1 MDAPTLTTILTT
13 LVGAGVIGL
22 FRLSRQVTQL
32 DTAIRGVNGDNGIV
46 GTVKELRAAK
56 HEQGD
61 KLHALT
67 GRITMV
73 EHDVAELREARP

>member
-1 MDAPTLTTILTT
+1 MDASTLTTILTT
-13 LVGAGVIGL
+13 LLGAGVIGL

-56 HEQGD
+56 HEQGNT
-61 KLHALT
+61 LHSLT
-67 GRITMV
+67 GRVSLV
-73 EHDVAELREARP
+73 EHDVAQLQKARP